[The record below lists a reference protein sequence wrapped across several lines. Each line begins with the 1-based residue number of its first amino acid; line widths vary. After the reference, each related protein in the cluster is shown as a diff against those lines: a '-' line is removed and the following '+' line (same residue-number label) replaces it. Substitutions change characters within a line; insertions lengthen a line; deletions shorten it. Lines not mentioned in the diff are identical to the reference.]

1 MKYLIIL
8 YFADTPVTDIEETLK
23 KFIKRDDIDIIL
35 INQNVRIFEVFRPRK
50 ASELLV
56 IFYQIVFDTE
66 FLDFLVDFGLEIGW
80 QFSFDLFFQIF

>member
-35 INQNVRIFEVFRPRK
+35 INQNVRIFEFLTVKIK
-50 ASELLV
+50 AGWSSSQFLR
-56 IFYQIVFDTE
+56 FYQIVFDTE
-66 FLDFLVDFGLEIGW
+66 FLDLLVNFGLEVG
-80 QFSFDLFFQIF
+80 